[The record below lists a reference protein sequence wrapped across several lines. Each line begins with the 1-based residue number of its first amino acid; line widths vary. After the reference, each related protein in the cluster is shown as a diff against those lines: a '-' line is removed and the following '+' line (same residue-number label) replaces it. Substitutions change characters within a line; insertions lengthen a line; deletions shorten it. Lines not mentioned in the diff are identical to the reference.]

1 MSIADNTEFVAAL
14 AVKHGRRLRRYLSA
28 RLRNA
33 ADVPDLA
40 QEVFL
45 RLLRV
50 SRPESIRTP
59 EAYLLTVASHVV
71 HQHAL
76 SQSRRPQ
83 AADLLDSLEDFEEL
97 ATPDG
102 SGWVNTLHA
111 LEHSLAQLPENVR
124 ACFILQRLYGY
135 SLDEIVQEVGIA
147 RSTVK
152 KYLVRALL
160 HCQNGLK

>member
-1 MSIADNTEFVAAL
+1 
-14 AVKHGRRLRRYLSA
+14 LRRFLSA

-50 SRPESIRTP
+50 PRPDSIRTP

-76 SQSRRPQ
+76 SQATKPQ
-83 AADLLDSLEDFEEL
+83 AADLLDSLDDFDEL
-97 ATPDG
+97 ATTD
-102 SGWVNTLHA
+102 SSQWVSTLQA
-111 LEHSLAQLPENVR
+111 VEHSLSELPENVR